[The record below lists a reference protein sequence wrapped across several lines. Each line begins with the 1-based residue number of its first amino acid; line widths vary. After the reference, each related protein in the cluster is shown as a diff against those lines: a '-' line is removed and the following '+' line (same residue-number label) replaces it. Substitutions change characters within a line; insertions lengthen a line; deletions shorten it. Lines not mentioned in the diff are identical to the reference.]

1 MLDLSPCHQPTMMLI
16 RDICNIRAQHVIRG
30 QPYTGEKLESRMF
43 SSASTSGELS
53 PAQAVYTLEV
63 RKLATLTHY
72 HINAPLHNGHSVS
85 ILYNRSL

>member
-16 RDICNIRAQHVIRG
+16 RDICNIRAQHIIRG

-43 SSASTSGELS
+43 SSASTTGELS

-63 RKLATLTHY
+63 RKLSHY
-72 HINAPLHNGHSVS
+72 HINDPLHNGHSVS